1 MLKRLLLGYT
11 EEEVPKEVYKELDK
25 VKWMAKVNNP
35 NYKKAAK
42 YAFSM
47 AKYAVISFIMYL
59 ILSGEL
65 NFLSIFNYAWKAAL
79 FFWIGY
85 LIFLAA
91 FKIVD

>member
-25 VKWMAKVNNP
+25 VKWKAKVNNP